1 MQLNFKCARAV
12 TAQSEQ
18 TAQVE
23 SCKYQSTEEAAEEM
37 MSFIIKYD
45 PKPERQAKV
54 IFGGSVSRLNKFSV
68 MA

>member
-1 MQLNFKCARAV
+1 MHLNFKCARAV
-12 TAQSEQ
+12 TGQSELSG
-18 TAQVE
+18 QVE
-23 SCKYQSTEEAAEEM
+23 SSKYQRIEEAAEEM